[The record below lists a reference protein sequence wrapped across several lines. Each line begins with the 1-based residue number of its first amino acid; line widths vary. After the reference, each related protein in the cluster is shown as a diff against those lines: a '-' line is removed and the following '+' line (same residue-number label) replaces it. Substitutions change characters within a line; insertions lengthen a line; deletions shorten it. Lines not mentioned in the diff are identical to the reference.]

1 VAPENEEHFADPIS
15 DKSLLGKRAPKIEA
29 EKWLSDQPDLEG
41 KFVLVSFWS
50 TKSAA
55 SRKWITQLNGWQK
68 KYKGKLQIIA
78 VASDPEA
85 DVTSLPQP
93 KIEFASAIDAKGR
106 LAAAVGATT
115 VPYVL
120 LTDPKGMVIYY
131 GHPAALNEA
140 MLQATLAKPVE

>member
-1 VAPENEEHFADPIS
+1 M
-15 DKSLLGKRAPKIEA
+15 
-29 EKWLSDQPDLEG
+29 
-41 KFVLVSFWS
+41 
-50 TKSAA
+50 
-55 SRKWITQLNGWQK
+55 NGWQK

-85 DVTSLPQP
+85 DVTSLTQP

-106 LAAAVGATT
+106 LAAAVGSTT